1 MSKLDEFKAYLKLH
15 PGLQNEVINRKLSWQ
30 EVYETWTL
38 ADDDPF
44 KEYGIKDKIKKED
57 KVVKE
62 EVKEEST
69 EDMVKTL
76 LGYAKKINPDNVTK
90 YVTSIQKI
98 LELLSSFGAGA
109 TAASIK
115 KNSAD
120 PLFDR
125 KFDDW
130 Y

>member
-1 MSKLDEFKAYLKLH
+1 MSKLDEFKNYLKTH
-15 PGLQNEVINRKLSWQ
+15 QGLKTEVSSKKMTWQ
-30 EVYETWTL
+30 EIYENWTL
-38 ADDDPF
+38 SETDPYESF
-44 KEYGIKDKIKKED
+44 KDGTSKKED
-57 KVVKE
+57 TTKDKGDE
-62 EVKEEST
+62 TT

-90 YVTSIQKI
+90 YVTSIQKV
-98 LELLSSFGAGA
+98 LELLQSFGSKS
-109 TAASIK
+109 SISSVT
-115 KNSAD
+115 KNTAD